1 MDSGLKAPC
10 LIQSTFEISGQ
21 PTDTYLDVSSWHKG
35 IVFIN
40 GFNIGRYFKV
50 GPYRNLYVPA
60 PLLKTGLNTVSA
72 KGRVSQEFHWIAAT
86 KYFFF
91 RAADKLIH

>member
-1 MDSGLKAPC
+1 MDAGLRAPC
-10 LIQSTFEISGQ
+10 LIQTTFEISGQ

-60 PLLKTGLNTVSA
+60 PLLKSGLNTVSVLITA
-72 KGRVSQEFHWIAAT
+72 NCT
-86 KYFFF
+86 FFNSKISLNSF
-91 RAADKLIH
+91 NEIFF